1 MLKIKKVIISIVL
14 SVILGYLCGI
24 IVYKIYEG
32 DTNNIMNSNKV
43 YLLQTGAYSSLDSMQ
58 KNTNYLNYIYYTD
71 DGMYK
76 TIVAI
81 TKNKDNIQKI
91 KNAYNIDIVINEY
104 YLENEELVNKINEYD
119 KEIENTS
126 NNEQI
131 VKIVNNMLVS
141 YKEENG
147 VKLVK
152 TY

>member
-104 YLENEELVNKINEYD
+104 YLENEELINKINEYD
-119 KEIENTS
+119 KKIENTS